1 MILLAYSAKDT
12 AGTNIAKSVLASFNF
27 KETTETFQ
35 EQPVFAAKIN
45 GRSVRLVTLK
55 EETIYAQNLPESFP
69 DLDLV
74 VFLSRH
80 SSASGTPTLSVH
92 TPGNF
97 NAADL
102 GGLPQT
108 LSKCPAYAMC
118 TALKTLSRLKKEL
131 QLDYEVSYECT
142 HHGPSLSVPTM
153 FVELGSSPG
162 QWSDLRASEA
172 VAKAAMEAISSF
184 EVSGKSA
191 ALGIGGPHYNRQF
204 TEMAL
209 KGKVRFGHMI
219 PKYAIHSLTIEVLRQ
234 SVEKTVEKTDIAILD
249 WKGIKGADK
258 ANVLKALGEI
268 GLPYEKI

>member
-1 MILLAYSAKDT
+1 
-12 AGTNIAKSVLASFNF
+12 
-27 KETTETFQ
+27 
-35 EQPVFAAKIN
+35 
-45 GRSVRLVTLK
+45 
-55 EETIYAQNLPESFP
+55 
-69 DLDLV
+69 
-74 VFLSRH
+74 
-80 SSASGTPTLSVH
+80 
-92 TPGNF
+92 
-97 NAADL
+97 
-102 GGLPQT
+102 
-108 LSKCPAYAMC
+108 MC
-118 TALKTLSRLKKEL
+118 TALKTLSHLKKEL

-172 VAKAAMEAISSF
+172 VAKAAMEAIGSF
-184 EVSGKSA
+184 EVSSKRA

-209 KGKVRFGHMI
+209 KGKARFGHMI
-219 PKYAIHSLTIEVLRQ
+219 PKYAIHSLTVEVLRQ